1 MPSEEQSDAKEAHP
15 RPCALGACPK
25 HPSWKKKNLQNR
37 TVINLTLFPCNVA
50 KNKENRYRVNKHGYL
65 SFHLVLVQYIMP
77 IKKQNYAR

>member
-1 MPSEEQSDAKEAHP
+1 MQ
-15 RPCALGACPK
+15 RK
-25 HPSWKKKNLQNR
+25 HTRAPVLWEHVQNIQVGKKKNLQNR